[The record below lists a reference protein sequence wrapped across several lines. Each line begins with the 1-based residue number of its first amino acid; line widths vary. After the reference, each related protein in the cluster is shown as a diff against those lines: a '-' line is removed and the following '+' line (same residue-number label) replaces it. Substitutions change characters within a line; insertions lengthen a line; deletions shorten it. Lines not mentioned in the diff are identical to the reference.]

1 MLRLKTAFLFSFLYS
16 RQDQGIPSSLHHN
29 NNNPFVLRFLHE
41 NAKRCKACDT
51 DLCHRKRIIPFDLI
65 FAQGTVVLSSEWKL
79 VKPQGFSEGDS
90 LLPHHEAGSV
100 WWHDFHTLIW
110 IMLKFLMMSRPH
122 FVTHTKTTCKRVG
135 PSGWYPGSD
144 TVPKC

>member
-1 MLRLKTAFLFSFLYS
+1 MLRLKTAFFVFFFVFKARPGDPLFSAP
-16 RQDQGIPSSLHHN
+16 QQQQ
-29 NNNPFVLRFLHE
+29 PFVLRFLHE

-90 LLPHHEAGSV
+90 LLPHHEAVYDGMISILWFGLCWNS
-100 WWHDFHTLIW
+100 WWCHGHTLW
-110 IMLKFLMMSRPH
+110 LTQKLP
-122 FVTHTKTTCKRVG
+122 VKRVG